1 MGAGVG
7 DHHPTVA
14 MTDEQG
20 RLADHIEA
28 RCHCIRISVEV
39 AERLW

>member
-1 MGAGVG
+1 
-7 DHHPTVA
+7 

-28 RCHCIRISVEV
+28 RCDCIRISVEV
-39 AERLW
+39 AERLR